1 MGQGHGE
8 NALPW
13 GGALGDGGG
22 SVASAAVEGAWEL
35 ELGEV
40 QWVPVSAI
48 AVGAFRLRGAIAASE
63 IETLAQSIARQ
74 GLLSPLLGRSRE
86 GEPGYD
92 LIAGER
98 RLRAVQHLGWHQVPL
113 RVLPVSV
120 ANAWE
125 MALIENLQ
133 RQDLDVL
140 EETEAIL
147 TLLALRLGMEVAAV
161 PRLLQRLAKGQQ
173 RRSRSAT
180 GQGNSANPAPA
191 RNPEVHP
198 EPMALIQETFAAL
211 GAGQWRSFVR
221 NRLPVLQL
229 PPPLLAVLRQ
239 KQLPYT
245 KVLAIAQVRD
255 EGVRAQLLDLALTQG
270 WSLRQIRQWVRQRS
284 AAASSGEWG
293 QWRSRLDR
301 LQRGLQALEGRSRSA
316 VLGAGDR
323 DRVERLL
330 TELEQV
336 LQMPIDPP

>member
-8 NALPW
+8 EPLPW
-13 GGALGDGGG
+13 ERRRGGDDPGGG
-22 SVASAAVEGAWEL
+22 GGWVAEGPLLPAPSM
-35 ELGEV
+35 GFGAV
-40 QWVPVSAI
+40 QWVPVRAI
-48 AVGAFRLRGAIAASE
+48 AVGTFRLRGAITAQE
-63 IETLAQSIARQ
+63 IDTLAQSIARQ
-74 GLLSPLLGRSRE
+74 GLLSPLLGRSRDR
-86 GEPGYD
+86 GGGYD

-98 RLRAVQHLGWHQVPL
+98 RLRALERLGWSEVPL
-113 RVLPVSV
+113 RVLAVSV
-120 ANAWE
+120 AAAWE
-125 MALIENLQ
+125 VALIENLQ

-147 TLLALRLGMEVAAV
+147 SLLAVRLDMEVEAV
-161 PRLLQRLAKGQQ
+161 PRLLQRLAKGEQ

-180 GQGNSANPAPA
+180 GQAIPAEQ
-191 RNPEVHP
+191 PEQ
-198 EPMALIQETFAAL
+198 MALIQETFGAL

-229 PPPLLAVLRQ
+229 PPPLLTILRQ

-255 EGVRAQLLDLALTQG
+255 EGVRAQLLELVLSQG

-284 AAASSGEWG
+284 AAGSGDWG
-293 QWRSRLDR
+293 RWRSRLGR
-301 LQRGLQALEGRSRSA
+301 LQQGLQNLEGRSRSLA
-316 VLGAGDR
+316 LEPDDR

-336 LQMPIDPP
+336 LRIEAP

>member
-1 MGQGHGE
+1 MGHGHGE
-8 NALPW
+8 KGLPW
-13 GGALGDGGG
+13 DGAHGDGGG
-22 SVASAAVEGAWEL
+22 SITSAAVEAMPRSPSMA
-35 ELGEV
+35 LGEV

-48 AVGAFRLRGAIAASE
+48 AVGTFRLRGAITAQE

-74 GLLSPLLGRSRE
+74 GLLLPLLGRSRDR
-86 GEPGYD
+86 GGYD

-98 RLRAVQHLGWHQVPL
+98 RLRAVQRLGWSEVPL
-113 RVLPVSV
+113 RVLAVSV
-120 ANAWE
+120 AAAWE
-125 MALIENLQ
+125 VALIENLQ

-147 TLLALRLGMEVAAV
+147 SLLAVRLGIEVEAV
-161 PRLLQRLAKGQQ
+161 PRLLQRLAKGVQ

-180 GQGNSANPAPA
+180 GQAM
-191 RNPEVHP
+191 PEGPP
-198 EPMALIQETFAAL
+198 EQVVLIQETFSAL

-229 PPPLLAVLRQ
+229 PPPLLMVLRQ

-255 EGVRAQLLDLALTQG
+255 EGGRAELLELVLSQG

-284 AAASSGEWG
+284 TIAGSGDWG
-293 QWRSRLDR
+293 RWRSRLER
-301 LQRGLQALEGRSRSA
+301 LQQGLRHLEGRSRSMA
-316 VLGAGDR
+316 LEPGQR

-330 TELEQV
+330 TELEQA
-336 LQMPIDPP
+336 LRIETP